1 MRILGLTH
9 FGVCLIS
16 RRFIMRSLSLL
27 VVAVVVA
34 GLLFSVSALA
44 GDTDPSGAQ
53 LKSAVEE
60 YLKNAPASDVNA
72 NKIKEAGGVDAASFP
87 TMTEF
92 LCGIEVATIVGKVIW
107 DNRRE
112 LEPCYD
118 NIGMSG
124 YQYCVVYSNNA
135 DNFSWYSSAMTER
148 GCPTK

>member
-1 MRILGLTH
+1 MKSIT
-9 FGVCLIS
+9 
-16 RRFIMRSLSLL
+16 LL
-27 VVAVVVA
+27 VAAVAMA

-53 LKSAVEE
+53 LRSAVEE
-60 YLKNAPASDVNA
+60 YLKNAPASDSNA
-72 NKIKEAGGVDAASFP
+72 NKIREAGGVNAASFP
-87 TMTEF
+87 KVTEV

-112 LEPCYD
+112 LEPCYE